1 MQLELQL
8 RLNLTETELQKVV
21 RRVSSILSRIFESD
35 VEPGLISLQHR
46 LSLSDAEL
54 KRIVVWVPV
63 VLGRSYAEEIGPGLA
78 TLQSRLAMSD
88 AELRQLVL
96 SQPQVLGCNFE
107 TIVETALESLQTQ
120 LGLTDTELK
129 RLALRNPPLLGR
141 SYPESYTYLS
151 HLKQVKGKESLL
163 RSAERAASRVKPNP
177 KFGSAKVRA
186 QKHAAQAIDAY
197 SAAITTVLRDNLKTF
212 REHMRHLSPFE
223 ASMANLTLGAM
234 EREKLI
240 APLGEV
246 MSDFDCMRRAVTRAS
261 KEFVSQAAH
270 ADTAKEAEALRKAA
284 LESLPK
290 VFTDGSKAIEPLKQ
304 AIAKMSVLPRVSFLD
319 PTIVLVGMPN
329 VGKSSMVTAVSSGTP
344 EINDYPFTTR
354 RLKIG
359 HVITSEHR
367 YQVMDTPGVLHRP
380 ETERNAM
387 EGLTLAAVELL
398 PAAVI
403 FVMDL
408 SGTCGDQSSPRFQ
421 LEVRK
426 QIREQFPERPWLDV
440 RSKMDLPLAEGLA
453 EEDVP
458 EGTLGISTL
467 TGHNLEE
474 LKQRMVNLA
483 SGINLQPKPPPERRR
498 LGAGAGT
505 CAYLSCLTD
514 VCFEDDDDAQD
525 STDDLFS
532 LRF

>member
-1 MQLELQL
+1 
-8 RLNLTETELQKVV
+8 
-21 RRVSSILSRIFESD
+21 
-35 VEPGLISLQHR
+35 
-46 LSLSDAEL
+46 
-54 KRIVVWVPV
+54 
-63 VLGRSYAEEIGPGLA
+63 
-78 TLQSRLAMSD
+78 
-88 AELRQLVL
+88 
-96 SQPQVLGCNFE
+96 
-107 TIVETALESLQTQ
+107 
-120 LGLTDTELK
+120 
-129 RLALRNPPLLGR
+129 
-141 SYPESYTYLS
+141 
-151 HLKQVKGKESLL
+151 
-163 RSAERAASRVKPNP
+163 
-177 KFGSAKVRA
+177 
-186 QKHAAQAIDAY
+186 
-197 SAAITTVLRDNLKTF
+197 
-212 REHMRHLSPFE
+212 
-223 ASMANLTLGAM
+223 
-234 EREKLI
+234 
-240 APLGEV
+240 
-246 MSDFDCMRRAVTRAS
+246 
-261 KEFVSQAAH
+261 
-270 ADTAKEAEALRKAA
+270 
-284 LESLPK
+284 
-290 VFTDGSKAIEPLKQ
+290 
-304 AIAKMSVLPRVSFLD
+304 MSVLPRVSFLD